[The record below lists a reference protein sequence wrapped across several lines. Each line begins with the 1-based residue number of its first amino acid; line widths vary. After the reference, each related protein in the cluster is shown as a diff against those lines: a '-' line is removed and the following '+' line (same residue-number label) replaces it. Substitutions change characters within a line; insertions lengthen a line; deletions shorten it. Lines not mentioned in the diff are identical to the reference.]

1 MISHSPKI
9 NIAESRVTT
18 LTLERGYTPESDKA
32 VLAELIKKGFE
43 ISWDGRAKK
52 GVFSKPLPSG
62 VLLQI
67 LKGPEENSWQARVS
81 DTPDPL
87 PVEKHKDVVR
97 QIIFYE
103 VGSVLS
109 WIEGSS
115 INVVCTRGL
124 VPSNAEGGVLLPPF
138 LKSQGS

>member
-1 MISHSPKI
+1 MRSHSPKI

-43 ISWDGRAKK
+43 ISWDARTKK
-52 GVFSKPLPSG
+52 GVFSKTLPSDV
-62 VLLQI
+62 VLEI

-81 DTPDPL
+81 DRPDPL
-87 PVEKHKDVVR
+87 PVEKHKNVVR
-97 QIIFYE
+97 QIIFDE

-109 WIEGSS
+109 WIEDSS

-124 VPSNAEGGVLLPPF
+124 APSNAEGGVLLPPF
-138 LKSQGS
+138 S